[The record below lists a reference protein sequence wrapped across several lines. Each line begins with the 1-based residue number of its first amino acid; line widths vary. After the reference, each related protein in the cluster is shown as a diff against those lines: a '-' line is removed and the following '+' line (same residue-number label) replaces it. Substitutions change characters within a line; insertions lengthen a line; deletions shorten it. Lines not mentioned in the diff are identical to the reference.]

1 VDISIIF
8 CWEFIV
14 VALAAS
20 GAVTILKMMSDRAPI
35 HFMDNKWIN
44 MLMAIVPAIFAMLF
58 ALAIH
63 PEQTT
68 TIPQYLVWGLVPGFT
83 AAVGWKL
90 WRSIIMRNI
99 GIEEPEPDPE
109 KK

>member
-1 VDISIIF
+1 MDISIIF
-8 CWEFIV
+8 CWQFIV
-14 VALAAS
+14 VAAAAS
-20 GAVTILKMMSDRAPI
+20 GIVTILKMMSDRAPV
-35 HFMDNKWIN
+35 HFMDNKWVN
-44 MLMAIVPAIFAMLF
+44 MMMSIVPAIFAMLF

-68 TIPQYLVWGLVPGFT
+68 TIPQYLVWGIVPGFT

-99 GIEEPEPDPE
+99 GIETPEESE